1 LQAVILAAGKGT
13 RLKTETDELPKAMIE
28 IGGKP
33 LLEYSLEA
41 LIQNGITDVIV
52 VAGFRHETITQRF
65 GTRYGSLRIE
75 YVVNDNYAG
84 SGSMYSLSLVKDL
97 IKDEI
102 LLLESD
108 LLYESRALDILLNGG
123 RPNSILVTGLS
134 GSGDEVY
141 ICANAKRQITELG
154 KNIPQDSK
162 KRAVG
167 ELAGISRFEPKF
179 LKLVFLKAQ
188 EDFQKGEFNY
198 HYEECVFRTSKNT
211 APVYAAPGGDLAWIE
226 IDTAEDLRK
235 ARELIFPLL
244 KEK

>member
-41 LIQNGITDVIV
+41 LIQNGITDVIMV
-52 VAGFRHETITQRF
+52 VGFRHETITQRF
-65 GTRYGSLRIE
+65 GTRHGSLRIE
-75 YVVNDNYAG
+75 YVVNDNHAG

-108 LLYESRALDILLNGG
+108 LLYESRALEILLNGS
-123 RPNSILVTGLS
+123 RLNSILVTGLS

-141 ICANAKRQITELG
+141 ICANAKQQITELG
-154 KNIPQDSK
+154 KNIPEDSK
-162 KRAVG
+162 KRLSVSWPG
-167 ELAGISRFEPKF
+167 SR
-179 LKLVFLKAQ
+179 
-188 EDFQKGEFNY
+188 
-198 HYEECVFRTSKNT
+198 
-211 APVYAAPGGDLAWIE
+211 DLNPS
-226 IDTAEDLRK
+226 
-235 ARELIFPLL
+235 F
-244 KEK
+244 